1 MDYLNLINA
10 DRIAFARLTNE
21 TARRTGGRTINNV
34 EVIRCDGGLAFICA
48 DIGGETATHCL
59 ELPPDAW
66 TPALSDELVRLFRG
80 SAEIALRQIGGA
92 TA

>member
-10 DRIAFARLTNE
+10 ERLAFARLTNE

-34 EVIRCDGGLAFICA
+34 EVIRCSGGLSLICA
-48 DIGGETATHCL
+48 DIGGETITKGL
-59 ELPPDAW
+59 ELPLAAW
-66 TPALSDELVRLFRG
+66 VPPLEAELVRLFRG
-80 SAEIALRQIGGA
+80 SAEIALRQIGGT